1 MRFLHRQVLQ
11 HLQSLG
17 ILLQSL
23 IVRFCLLSI
32 KVFRIYLYK
41 DTSLFQKNIR
51 MRFRLFLQ
59 LFGFPF

>member
-32 KVFRIYLYK
+32 KVFRIYRYK

-51 MRFRLFLQ
+51 MRFRLF
-59 LFGFPF
+59 